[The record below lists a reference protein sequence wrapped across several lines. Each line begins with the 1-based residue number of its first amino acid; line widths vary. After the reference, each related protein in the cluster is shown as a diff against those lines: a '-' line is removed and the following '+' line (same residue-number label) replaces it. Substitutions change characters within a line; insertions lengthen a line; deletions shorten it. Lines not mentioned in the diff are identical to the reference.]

1 MLALDDKRTMA
12 DWKIKVDEFRPWLST
27 NCVSVSHVNKSLD
40 EFMFLSKPKSLK
52 GLVIYVALS
61 LFGAVCGIKKV
72 VNHLLEKCFE

>member
-40 EFMFLSKPKSLK
+40 EFHVPFKTE
-52 GLVIYVALS
+52 I
-61 LFGAVCGIKKV
+61 
-72 VNHLLEKCFE
+72 LERTRDLCCFEPVWSSLWHKKSC

>member
-40 EFMFLSKPKSLK
+40 EFHVPFKTE
-52 GLVIYVALS
+52 I
-61 LFGAVCGIKKV
+61 
-72 VNHLLEKCFE
+72 LERTRDLCFF